1 MALRAPTR
9 SAAPFLALA
18 AGSLALDAAPHVPWA
33 AGIAGAGMFAGAA
46 AVRGAQARAQRH
58 AARRVAD
65 QRILSGHGVP
75 AWREE
80 ELTSRNAR
88 SARRREI
95 GLILKSASP
104 DRLPSAAPLN
114 RVAVRSS
121 RGLFE
126 TVMSRLADERPVS
139 ARGMLHL
146 DELLRDPA
154 SPLFGEHD
162 ELLPRAIA
170 RVLGALE
177 P

>member
-18 AGSLALDAAPHVPWA
+18 SGSLALDAAPNVPRA
-33 AGIAGAGMFAGAA
+33 AGFAGAGLFAAA
-46 AVRGAQARAQRH
+46 AVVRVAQAGAQRR

-65 QRILSGHGVP
+65 HRILRGHGVP
-75 AWREE
+75 IWREE
-80 ELTSRNAR
+80 ELTSRSAR
-88 SARRREI
+88 SARHREI
-95 GLILKSASP
+95 GRILKSASP

-121 RGLFE
+121 KGLFE
-126 TVMSRLADERPVS
+126 TVMSRLDDDRPVS

-154 SPLFGEHD
+154 SPLFGAHE

>member
-9 SAAPFLALA
+9 SVAPFLALA
-18 AGSLALDAAPHVPWA
+18 AGSLALDAAPQVPWA
-33 AGIAGAGMFAGAA
+33 AGLAGAGLFAAAA
-46 AVRGAQARAQRH
+46 AVREAQAGAQRR

-65 QRILSGHGVP
+65 QRILRGHGVP
-75 AWREE
+75 VWREE
-80 ELTSRNAR
+80 ELTSRSAR
-88 SARRREI
+88 SRRRREI
-95 GLILKSASP
+95 ARILKAASP
-104 DRLPSAAPLN
+104 DRLPSAVPLN
-114 RVAVRSS
+114 RGAVRGSE
-121 RGLFE
+121 GLFDQL
-126 TVMSRLADERPVS
+126 MRRLDGDRPVS

-154 SPLFGEHD
+154 SPVFGDHD